1 MQYKIANRFAIM
13 RERKGGGNMRFGVC
27 GKFDYFPWIEAAGYD
42 YYEGVLSHIAAM
54 SQEEYSALEKKLKEA
69 KVHLEGTA
77 VFIKGSARLIGEAAD
92 FEALA
97 EYADFALGRAAKLG
111 AKFAVLGSGKA
122 RSIPEGFSREKGEAQ
137 FLQLLKICADAAQ
150 KYGMKLAIEPLCFE
164 ETNLVNTIREGLDF
178 CKRANHPAIGVV
190 ADFFHMYMVGED
202 LSVLKE
208 AGKYLIHVHIARPDP
223 DRGAPSMVDEAI
235 LTQWAKALKECGY
248 QGRISLECS
257 MKPSPEEALSKMNS
271 VKKIFG

>member
-1 MQYKIANRFAIM
+1 
-13 RERKGGGNMRFGVC
+13 MRFGVC
-27 GKFDYFPWIEAAGYD
+27 SKFDYFPWIEAAGYD

-122 RSIPEGFSREKGEAQ
+122 RSIPEGFSRARGEAQ
-137 FLQLLKICADAAQ
+137 FMEVARICGDAAQ
-150 KYGMKLAIEPLCFE
+150 KYGMKLAIEPLNYE
-164 ETNLVNTIREGLDF
+164 ETNLINTIAEGLEF
-178 CKRANHPAIGVV
+178 CKKLHHPAIGLV
-190 ADFFHMYMVGED
+190 ADLFHMYMVGED
-202 LSVLKE
+202 PSILKE
-208 AGKYLIHVHIARPDP
+208 AKDYLVHLHIARPDP
-223 DRGAPSMVDEAI
+223 DRAAPSMADAKI
-235 LTQWAKALKECGY
+235 LREWAKSLKECGY
-248 QGRISLECS
+248 DGRMSLECS
-257 MKPSPEEALSKMNS
+257 WKPSVEKSLEKMLE
-271 VKKIFG
+271 VKELFQ